1 MSYTIQAND
10 VLEIKSFCRQ
20 LAQTGVNVL
29 HYFVTGVAGGSLTDQ
44 QVVDGLSTTLAP
56 LYKAMMSNQAS
67 YSGLRVQK
75 IKPAPVTV
83 AVVSTNGAGVGTTG
97 TLNTPPQT
105 AMLMS
110 KRTAFAGRANRG
122 RMYIS
127 FPSDSYTLANG
138 GITAGGITAAT
149 ALANTLFA
157 SITVTVGGASVTLAP
172 IIYQKATGTSVFVT
186 NIVFPASYATQRRRS
201 GINRGDS
208 VGP

>member
-1 MSYTIQAND
+1 MDS
-10 VLEIKSFCRQ
+10 
-20 LAQTGVNVL
+20 
-29 HYFVTGVAGGSLTDQ
+29 
-44 QVVDGLSTTLAP
+44 LSTTVAP
-56 LYKAMMSNQAS
+56 LFKAMMSNQAS

-75 IKPAPVTV
+75 IKPLPVTV

-97 TLNTPPQT
+97 TLNTPPQSSI
-105 AMLMS
+105 LLS

-149 ALANTLFA
+149 ALANLLF
-157 SITVTVGGASVTLAP
+157 STITVTVGGASVTIAP
-172 IIYQKATGTSVFVT
+172 IIYQKATGMSVFLT
-186 NIVFPASYATQRRRS
+186 NIVIPATYATQRRRS
-201 GINRGDS
+201 GINRGDV